1 MRKGTDFAD
10 VTLISEDKVK
20 FSSHKIILSSCSNM
34 FKLILNEN
42 VHANPLLYLGGVSSQ
57 NIGLILDYI
66 YYGEVNIYQEQLDSF
81 FECAQKL
88 EISGLIGGIEESF
101 ETKDED
107 LHFGKNSTHVPNMNI
122 MSKVEKMFISD
133 DTSSILVTTSDTNVV
148 KQRRQNPKL
157 TTNDDTMMTQ

>member
-1 MRKGTDFAD
+1 MSEKFALKWNDFQSTWNRSLSEMRKGTDFAD

-66 YYGEVNIYQEQLDSF
+66 YYGEVNEQLDSF
-81 FECAQKL
+81 FE
-88 EISGLIGGIEESF
+88 SG
-101 ETKDED
+101 
-107 LHFGKNSTHVPNMNI
+107 NI
-122 MSKVEKMFISD
+122 RI
-133 DTSSILVTTSDTNVV
+133 NW
-148 KQRRQNPKL
+148 
-157 TTNDDTMMTQ
+157 

>member
-20 FSSHKIILSSCSNM
+20 FSSHKVILSSCSNM
-34 FKLILNEN
+34 CKLILNEN

-81 FECAQKL
+81 FESAQKL
-88 EISGLIGGIEESF
+88 EISGLI

-107 LHFGKNSTHVPNMNI
+107 LHFGINPTHVPNMHI
-122 MSKVEKMFISD
+122 MLKVEKMFISD